1 MPFLAIA
8 DEIILE
14 ENQEALERLEEKLKE
29 KDKEINAKMEKM
41 EKELKKQQFLSA
53 QLKSLLE
60 QERFNQLDEE
70 VKKEILKG
78 DVKFVKKDEIKAK
91 KS

>member
-1 MPFLAIA
+1 LPFLAIA